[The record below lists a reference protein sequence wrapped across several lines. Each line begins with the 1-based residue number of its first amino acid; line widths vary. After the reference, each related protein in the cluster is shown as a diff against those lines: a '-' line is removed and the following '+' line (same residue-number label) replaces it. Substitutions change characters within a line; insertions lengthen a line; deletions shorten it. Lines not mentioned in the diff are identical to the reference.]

1 MNDSAPTSA
10 PSSSANSPHEPREM
24 GIDDMVKFVLESWRL
39 ALAGAIVVGGACAI
53 WAFSQARTWE
63 SSASLL
69 SSPPLFT
76 GELKQLSFN
85 MPSYQRLMESP
96 EVIGET
102 RKKLMERGVLRD
114 NQFLK
119 IGDNIETKLFMSKKG
134 DDVALVPMIE
144 CRGRGESA
152 AQAHDIT
159 AMWVQVFLER
169 TKAIVESNTSPSLL
183 LIENQ
188 YQTNQQK
195 LTKLEEDNKIAAS
208 QFQRKQAE
216 TVQRWNETIGAFNLE
231 TNTKIAS
238 FQSENEKLLANL
250 RRELD
255 LPGIDARIT
264 AYSRSLSDLSLGA
277 SAGADHLK
285 SVHLEKAQPL
295 NRSDQVKQIAEQLT
309 ALQNQ
314 QLSAETTVRKF
325 EREQQLKLEE
335 LKNQRTLALEKL
347 TANQKQELDDLNR
360 VETLRQAQVSRE
372 MVPLSA
378 TVASLATSYQ
388 QVQLAKAKET
398 TPDISLASAPVLPE
412 QPLPRGAAKMV
423 GIAAFLGILL
433 GLGVSF
439 IRRVARKFGSQP
451 QV

>member
-1 MNDSAPTSA
+1 MNDSAPMSV
-10 PSSSANSPHEPREM
+10 SSSATEAREM
-24 GIDDMVKFVLESWRL
+24 GLDDIVRFLLASWRL
-39 ALAGAIVVGGACAI
+39 ALGGAVVLGGAAAV
-53 WAFSQARTWE
+53 WVFAQARTWE

-69 SSPPLFT
+69 SSPPLFV
-76 GELKQLSFN
+76 GDLKQLTFN
-85 MPSYQRLMESP
+85 MPSYQRLMESA
-96 EVIGET
+96 EVIDET
-102 RKKLMERGVLRD
+102 RKKLLEQGALRS
-114 NQFLK
+114 NQYLK

-144 CRGRGESA
+144 CRGRGDSA
-152 AQAHDIT
+152 AQAHEIT
-159 AMWVQVFLER
+159 SMWVKVFLER

-195 LTKLEEDNKIAAS
+195 LSKLEDDNKIAAS

-216 TVQRWNETIGAFNLE
+216 AVQRWNETISSFGFE
-231 TNTKIAS
+231 TNTKVAG
-238 FQSENEKLLANL
+238 FQSESEKLLSNL

-255 LPGIDARIT
+255 LPGIEARIT
-264 AYSRSLSDLSLGA
+264 AYSRALSDLTLGA

-285 SVHLEKAQPL
+285 SVRLENTQPV
-295 NRSDQVKQIAEQLT
+295 NRSDQLKQIAEQLT

-314 QLSAETTVRKF
+314 QLSAETAVRKL

-335 LKNQRTLALEKL
+335 LKNQRSLALEKL

-360 VETLRQAQVSRE
+360 VELLRQAQVARE
-372 MVPLSA
+372 ITPLSA

-412 QPLPRGAAKMV
+412 QPLPRGAAKIIGV
-423 GIAAFLGILL
+423 AIFLGMVL
-433 GLGVSF
+433 GFGLAF
-439 IRRVARKFGSQP
+439 IRQVARRIERQP
-451 QV
+451 E